1 MEGAGRARRWAGV
14 AGQVGKGEK
23 ERSSSYGI
31 LEAQPTYSSKAGP
44 PIMHECDLLNIITGI
59 WWKVRAW
66 VLAEKDDISNLGH
79 WINLS
84 K

>member
-1 MEGAGRARRWAGV
+1 
-14 AGQVGKGEK
+14 
-23 ERSSSYGI
+23 
-31 LEAQPTYSSKAGP
+31 
-44 PIMHECDLLNIITGI
+44 MHECDLLLNIITGI

-84 K
+84 E